1 MNYDTNVR
9 KQDKKLVLLILLK
22 TYKNVDTYS
31 NISWNV

>member
-9 KQDKKLVLLILLK
+9 KQDKKLVLLIFLK